1 LRARHGAA
9 PGCYRPAGW
18 RASVPRKTGAL
29 TAAGKRPRAQ
39 ANFKLAVLRHRA
51 TLRAELVNICASRLV
66 GSKKDERSLLVPTM
80 ISLGRFRGADAL
92 ASAMMIALLSVAE
105 PHSALAASPGNTR
118 PNILFFLTDD
128 QRADTVAAL
137 GNRHIETPAL
147 DRLVERGMTF
157 PRAYVMGANEGAVC
171 MPSRCMIQT
180 GRSLFRLPTAPATMR
195 KGLPA
200 FLEAVKNQSE
210 GRDWALLPR
219 VLKAAGYET
228 FHVGKRNNECA
239 PAIESYDTNIE
250 RDDAGLEARAQSSQA
265 HADAVIRFLRE
276 RKADRPFFI
285 YLAPPV
291 PHDPRVAP
299 KEFMDRYDPAKMPL
313 PPAMLPMHP
322 FDNGEMTVRDEKL
335 APWPR
340 TPEVIR
346 RHLADYY
353 ACITCL
359 DHHFGRIVDC
369 LRELGQLDN
378 TIIIFSSD
386 NGLSIGDHGLMGK
399 QNLYEFGGM
408 HVPLVIAGP
417 GIRHGRSDAFVYLF
431 DLFPT
436 ICELAGVPV
445 PPAAEGT
452 SLVPALRGKRFQP
465 REAMFNAYK
474 DVQRSIRDER
484 WKLIRYPQI
493 NRTQLFDLKND
504 PHERRDLAA
513 DPKYAAQVE
522 RLMKQLAAAQRQ
534 WGDTC
539 PLTSPNPKPAEW
551 SPEKVG
557 VQ

>member
-1 LRARHGAA
+1 MN
-9 PGCYRPAGW
+9 W
-18 RASVPRKTGAL
+18 RADAGA
-29 TAAGKRPRAQ
+29 
-39 ANFKLAVLRHRA
+39 
-51 TLRAELVNICASRLV
+51 
-66 GSKKDERSLLVPTM
+66 
-80 ISLGRFRGADAL
+80 IS
-92 ASAMMIALLSVAE
+92 S
-105 PHSALAASPGNTR
+105 TR
-118 PNILFFLTDD
+118 PNILFVLVDD
-128 QRADTVAAL
+128 QRADTIGAL
-137 GNRHIETPAL
+137 GNRHIETPTL
-147 DRLVERGMTF
+147 DSLVERGVAF
-157 PRAYVMGANEGAVC
+157 PRAYIMGANEGAVC

-180 GRSLFRLPTAPATMR
+180 GRSLFRLPASTSMMR

-200 FLEAVKNQSE
+200 FLEAMKGKVE

-228 FHVGKRNNECA
+228 FHIGKRGNECV
-239 PAIESYDTNIE
+239 PAIEACDTNIE
-250 RDDAGLEARAQSSQA
+250 RDDPGPEARARSSQA
-265 HADAVIRFLRE
+265 HADAVIRFLRD

-299 KEFMDRYDPAKMPL
+299 KEFMDRYDPAKIPL
-313 PPAMLPMHP
+313 PPAMRPMHP

-353 ACITCL
+353 AAITCF
-359 DHHFGRIVDC
+359 DHHLGRIVEC
-369 LRELGQLDN
+369 LRALGQLDN

-417 GIRHGRSDAFVYLF
+417 GIRRGRSEAFVYLF

-445 PPAAEGT
+445 PPVAEGK
-452 SLVPALRGKRFQP
+452 SLVPALRGRRYQGH
-465 REAMFNAYK
+465 EVMFTAYR
-474 DVQRSIRDER
+474 DVQRSVRDAR
-484 WKLIRYPQI
+484 WKLICYPQI

-504 PHERRDLAA
+504 PHELRDLAGE
-513 DPKYAAQVE
+513 PGYAGRVE
-522 RLMKQLAAAQRQ
+522 AMMKRLAAAQRE

-539 PLTSPNPKPAEW
+539 PLTVPNPRPAAW
-551 SPEKVG
+551 SPPPKEKE
-557 VQ
+557 